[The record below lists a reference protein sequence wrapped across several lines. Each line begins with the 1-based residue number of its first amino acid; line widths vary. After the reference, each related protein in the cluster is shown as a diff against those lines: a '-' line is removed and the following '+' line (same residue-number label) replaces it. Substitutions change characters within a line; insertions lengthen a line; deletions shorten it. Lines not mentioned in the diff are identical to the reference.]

1 MRKITLLEYISLDG
15 VIQAPGGPGED
26 SDAGFPYGGWSAP
39 FDDPVL
45 DEAVETAHAAVFDL
59 LLGRRTYDIWAGY
72 WPHAG
77 ESPIATKFNG
87 AVKYVATHRPESLG
101 WGPAENLGTDIVAG
115 IRRLKAQEG
124 PDLVAWGSSSVAAA
138 LLEHGLADEVVLIV
152 VPVIL
157 GTGKRVFPEGT
168 PPRELKLIRSR
179 TGTSGLMIHTFEPA
193 GQLRTGS
200 YT

>member
-39 FDDPVL
+39 FDDPIL
-45 DEAVETAHAAVFDL
+45 DEAVETAHASRFDL

-77 ESPIATKFNG
+77 ENPIAVKFNG
-87 AVKYVATHRPESLG
+87 ATKYVATHRPESLG
-101 WGPAENLGTDIVAG
+101 WGPAESLGPDIVAG
-115 IRRLKAQEG
+115 LQRLKAQAG
-124 PDLVAWGSSSVAAA
+124 PELVVWGSSSVAAA
-138 LLEHGLADEVVLIV
+138 LMEHGLADQVVLIV

-157 GTGKRVFPEGT
+157 GTGKRIFPEGT
-168 PPRELKLIRSR
+168 PPRELKLISMRA
-179 TGTSGLMIHTFEPA
+179 GASGLMIHTFEPA
-193 GQLRTGS
+193 GSLRTGR

>member
-26 SDAGFPYGGWSAP
+26 SDAGFAHGGWSAP
-39 FDDPVL
+39 FDDPIL
-45 DEAVETAHAAVFDL
+45 DEAVETAHAAEFDL

-72 WPHAG
+72 WPQAG
-77 ESPIATKFNG
+77 ESPIADKFNS

-101 WGPAENLGTDIVAG
+101 WGPAESLGTDIAAG
-115 IRRLKAQEG
+115 LRRLKAQDG
-124 PDLVAWGSSSVAAA
+124 PDLVVWGSSSVAAA

-157 GTGKRVFPEGT
+157 GTGKRIFPEGA
-168 PPRELKLIRSR
+168 PPRELKLIR
-179 TGTSGLMIHTFEPA
+179 TQAGKTGLMIHTFEPA
-193 GQLRTGS
+193 GPLRTGS
-200 YT
+200 FV

>member
-1 MRKITLLEYISLDG
+1 MRRLTTAAFVSLDG
-15 VIQAPGGPGED
+15 VMQAPGGPDED
-26 SDAGFPYGGWSAP
+26 TSGGFAYGGWVAP
-39 FDDPVL
+39 HWDDLTGATVDRVFAGPV
-45 DEAVETAHAAVFDL
+45 AL

-77 ESPIATKFNG
+77 EGSIATKFNG
-87 AVKYVATHRPESLG
+87 AAKYVATHRPESLG
-101 WGPAENLGTDIVAG
+101 WGPAKNLGTDIVAG

-157 GTGKRVFPEGT
+157 GTGKRIFPEGT

>member
-26 SDAGFPYGGWSAP
+26 SDAGFAHGGWSAP
-39 FDDPVL
+39 FDDPIL
-45 DEAVETAHAAVFDL
+45 DEAVETVHAEVFDL

-77 ESPIATKFNG
+77 EGPIARKFNG
-87 AVKYVATHRPESLG
+87 AKKFVATHRPESLG
-101 WGPAENLGTDIVAG
+101 WGPGESLGADLVAG
-115 IRRLKAQEG
+115 VRRLKAQDG
-124 PDLVAWGSSSVAAA
+124 RDLVVWGSSSVAAA

-157 GTGKRVFPEGT
+157 GTGKRIFPEGA
-168 PPRELKLIRSR
+168 PPQELRLIRTR
-179 TGTSGLMIHTFEPA
+179 TGESGLMIHTFEPA
-193 GQLRTGS
+193 GPLRTGS
-200 YT
+200 YS